1 MRDLINILTNLSEGK
16 VGLSP
21 GEINKYDW
29 RFEKFI
35 DYIKNGKPFTTMDN
49 QQVVLDKSEADK
61 FIKMQHYNTFKGNLK
76 GKIADSEDE
85 IPLSQLVKTGDF
97 GGAAIAVGQ
106 EETAGGKEGLFV
118 KPTQIGIVDKNIP
131 SFEFYEMIQNNPV
144 LNSTEYGKVI
154 IDLANY
160 IVSGEA
166 VMLPEE
172 YMSKDKQ
179 KIVKAIV
186 DYAGEYLGVLA
197 LLYQRSEFPRKDK
210 FEEWLGSSIDDLV
223 LNFPSKANT
232 NIADSYA
239 SITNP
244 KTSHTINI
252 SSKGTGGGA
261 APAISGLKIPDSVL
275 KNPQY
280 DTAAKFIKICKEK
293 GTIQQAFD
301 AIDLLYESNPK
312 SLDKKWLPFLPFSS
326 KSPQLPGAA
335 KASIDAKKQKQD
347 VKLPAKYKTLTSD
360 VASQTASEGG
370 KLVYAI
376 KREVAD
382 AINNRDA
389 IPEFKDVVLEV
400 LEMNFIQQYTDN
412 QNGQLTFATQ
422 WPAKLDGKITVENKS
437 SAQDPTS
444 GGFSFKLGRTDSSVS
459 SEPGQAEVDGLSPE
473 SDMPDMASASQEI
486 LEPTRKPKEKGMR
499 QKR

>member
-1 MRDLINILTNLSEGK
+1 M
-16 VGLSP
+16 
-21 GEINKYDW
+21 
-29 RFEKFI
+29 
-35 DYIKNGKPFTTMDN
+35 
-49 QQVVLDKSEADK
+49 
-61 FIKMQHYNTFKGNLK
+61 
-76 GKIADSEDE
+76 
-85 IPLSQLVKTGDF
+85 
-97 GGAAIAVGQ
+97 
-106 EETAGGKEGLFV
+106 
-118 KPTQIGIVDKNIP
+118 
-131 SFEFYEMIQNNPV
+131 
-144 LNSTEYGKVI
+144 
-154 IDLANY
+154 
-160 IVSGEA
+160 
-166 VMLPEE
+166 
-172 YMSKDKQ
+172 
-179 KIVKAIV
+179 
-186 DYAGEYLGVLA
+186 
-197 LLYQRSEFPRKDK
+197 
-210 FEEWLGSSIDDLV
+210 
-223 LNFPSKANT
+223 
-232 NIADSYA
+232 
-239 SITNP
+239 
-244 KTSHTINI
+244 
-252 SSKGTGGGA
+252 
-261 APAISGLKIPDSVL
+261 
-275 KNPQY
+275 
-280 DTAAKFIKICKEK
+280 
-293 GTIQQAFD
+293 
-301 AIDLLYESNPK
+301 
-312 SLDKKWLPFLPFSS
+312 PFSS

-473 SDMPDMASASQEI
+473 NDMPDIASASQEI

>member
-97 GGAAIAVGQ
+97 GGAAIAAGQ

-197 LLYQRSEFPRKDK
+197 LDRKSTR
-210 FEEWLGSSIDDLV
+210 LNSS
-223 LNFPSKANT
+223 
-232 NIADSYA
+232 
-239 SITNP
+239 
-244 KTSHTINI
+244 H
-252 SSKGTGGGA
+252 
-261 APAISGLKIPDSVL
+261 
-275 KNPQY
+275 
-280 DTAAKFIKICKEK
+280 
-293 GTIQQAFD
+293 
-301 AIDLLYESNPK
+301 
-312 SLDKKWLPFLPFSS
+312 
-326 KSPQLPGAA
+326 
-335 KASIDAKKQKQD
+335 
-347 VKLPAKYKTLTSD
+347 
-360 VASQTASEGG
+360 
-370 KLVYAI
+370 
-376 KREVAD
+376 
-382 AINNRDA
+382 
-389 IPEFKDVVLEV
+389 
-400 LEMNFIQQYTDN
+400 
-412 QNGQLTFATQ
+412 
-422 WPAKLDGKITVENKS
+422 
-437 SAQDPTS
+437 
-444 GGFSFKLGRTDSSVS
+444 
-459 SEPGQAEVDGLSPE
+459 
-473 SDMPDMASASQEI
+473 
-486 LEPTRKPKEKGMR
+486 
-499 QKR
+499 